1 MPNLEPARKKIE
13 SFMTD
18 ECVILRDVEEVYD
31 DIIDEDTGLLVDPDT
46 NENVVY
52 SGGALIIP
60 AGIGQNEG
68 AQGQPVE
75 LMGLRTYRGF
85 VPREVLNIEVHDVLV
100 VLASDRDE
108 DLVNRKFT
116 VRGIKA
122 STFAIARQLDLESE
136 K

>member
-1 MPNLEPARKKIE
+1 MPNLEQARKKIE

-18 ECVILRDVEEVYD
+18 ECIIGRDIEGTLD
-31 DIIDEDTGLLVDPDT
+31 DVIDENTGEIVPPVND
-46 NENVVY
+46 ENVMY
-52 SGGALIIP
+52 SGVCLITP

-75 LMGLRTYRGF
+75 LPGLRTYRGF
-85 VPREVLNIEVHDVLV
+85 VPLEVMNIEVHDVLLV
-100 VLASDRDE
+100 TTSMRDE
-108 DLVNRKFT
+108 DLVGRKFI

-122 STFAIARQLDLESE
+122 STFAIFRELTLEGA